1 MHSSSIASGLIYQ
14 TNNSFCE
21 LEALISC
28 QSPPLFIFA
37 LICCCI
43 YFFHLYALVHS
54 HVFPPPCPFLSLSC
68 SMHFFSS
75 LSRLL
80 CMMLSSPLMC
90 SDPSPIHPS
99 HQCLGG
105 LLPQVLKYH
114 PPWPS
119 LTLVSVVNFAPS
131 SSGTSQCKTP
141 ALNVYMLLTIWHTC
155 KICFIPYI
163 S

>member
-54 HVFPPPCPFLSLSC
+54 HVFSPPCPFLSLSC
-68 SMHFFSS
+68 SMHFFFFPFPSA
-75 LSRLL
+75 LYDVVQPPDVQW
-80 CMMLSSPLMC
+80 PL
-90 SDPSPIHPS
+90 P
-99 HQCLGG
+99 
-105 LLPQVLKYH
+105 H
-114 PPWPS
+114 PPITSVLRWVVASGVEVSPS